1 MSEQRLRI
9 AGSAL
14 AVAGALISGYLLLI
28 RETGGTLVCA
38 TGGCETV
45 QSSSYAAV
53 FGVPTAAIGLI
64 GFVALLAAGAARG
77 EVARLGQ
84 ATLALSA
91 CLFSAYLL
99 VIQLAVIGAICQ
111 WCLVT
116 DVITTALVLV
126 ALLRLQMAVSPT
138 AARPPSL
145 RQAPR
150 RRR

>member
-9 AGSAL
+9 AGSTFA
-14 AVAGALISGYLLLI
+14 AVGALISGYLLLV

-45 QSSSYAAV
+45 QSSSYAEV
-53 FGVPTAAIGLI
+53 FGVPTAAIGLV
-64 GFVALLAAGAARG
+64 GFVGLLAAGAARG
-77 EVARLGQ
+77 ELARLGH

-126 ALLRLQMAVSPT
+126 ALLRLKMTVVPT
-138 AARPPSL
+138 ATPPPL
-145 RQAPR
+145 RRSPR

>member
-14 AVAGALISGYLLLI
+14 AVAGALISGYLLLV

-45 QSSSYAAV
+45 QSSSYAEV
-53 FGVPTAAIGLI
+53 FGVPTAAIGLL

-77 EVARLGQ
+77 DLARLGQ

>member
-14 AVAGALISGYLLLI
+14 AVAGALISGYLLLV

-45 QSSSYAAV
+45 QRSAYAEV
-53 FGVPTAAIGLI
+53 FGVPTAAIGLL

-77 EVARLGQ
+77 DLARLGQ

-91 CLFSAYLL
+91 CLFTAYLL

-138 AARPPSL
+138 AAPPPL
-145 RQAPR
+145 RKAPR